1 MKIEIQK
8 LSNYQCLYTIT
19 RADQSV
25 ERITLETK
33 TYLVHD
39 ICHFTVEKNLGYT
52 NGFWG
57 MLSHGYTF
65 SALFGKDNP
74 QTEELRFIEQ
84 IVGPVQS
91 AYSGHIPKKDF
102 EQYISHLN
110 ITLSESVL
118 STCLTEIR
126 TIIEHWEQ
134 LVVGQQLILEF
145 TLKIANEQKTTNR

>member
-8 LSNYQCLYTIT
+8 LSKYQCLYTIT
-19 RADQSV
+19 RGDQSV

-39 ICHFTVEKNLGYT
+39 ICHFAVEKNLGYT

-57 MLSHGYTF
+57 MLSQGYTF

-102 EQYISHLN
+102 EQYISHLS

-118 STCLTEIR
+118 GTYLTEIR
-126 TIIEHWEQ
+126 TIVEHWEQ
-134 LVVGQQLILEF
+134 LMVGQQITLEWK
-145 TLKIANEQKTTNR
+145 L

>member
-39 ICHFTVEKNLGYT
+39 ICHFAVEKNLGYT

-57 MLSHGYTF
+57 MLSQGYTL

-74 QTEELRFIEQ
+74 QTEELRFIEK

-91 AYSGHIPKKDF
+91 VYSGHTPKEDF
-102 EQYISHLN
+102 QNYTAHLDFTMTAN
-110 ITLSESVL
+110 VL
-118 STCLTEIR
+118 SACLTEIR
-126 TIIEHWEQ
+126 TIIENWEQ
-134 LVVGQQLILEF
+134 LVVGQQLILVF